1 LTRAA
6 ARGEVFSIEAAQ
18 PNLDLKTLDGLGDK
32 TVILGVIS
40 MGDVASE
47 TPETV
52 AAGIRAPLVSPP
64 HRSCA
69 RRRSPPW
76 MHEMRNGSARC
87 LAPIEKPLQPVC
99 SPCPRHPRENSTA
112 AFAESAAIV
121 GRELRGA

>member
-1 LTRAA
+1 MTRAA

-69 RRRSPPW
+69 RRRSPP
-76 MHEMRNGSARC
+76 
-87 LAPIEKPLQPVC
+87 
-99 SPCPRHPRENSTA
+99 
-112 AFAESAAIV
+112 
-121 GRELRGA
+121 